1 VSTGGERLRC
11 APVPRYIAYRKDLK
25 SRARSLRTNATPAER
40 KLWYEFLSGLPQ
52 KFSRQKP
59 LGRYV
64 ADFYCSRLRLVIEV
78 DGDSHFTEGAE
89 RYDGLR
95 TADLQARGLRVLR
108 FTNAEVMQDFE
119 AVCAVVLNVLGDACP
134 PDKGGVSRR
143 RTGG

>member
-1 VSTGGERLRC
+1 MSTGGEQLRC
-11 APVPRYIAYRKDLK
+11 APVPRCYIAYRKDLK

-78 DGDSHFTEGAE
+78 DGDSHFTEGGAS
-89 RYDGLR
+89 YDLAR
-95 TADLQARGLRVLR
+95 TAELQSQGIRVLR
-108 FTNAEVMQDFE
+108 FTNPEVMHDFD
-119 AVCAVVLNVLGDACP
+119 AVCATVLKALGDA
-134 PDKGGVSRR
+134 
-143 RTGG
+143 